1 MERNSLST
9 LQPRDNSDSAS
20 PEEREDYSSKTGS
33 LMYGMTQTRP
43 DLAFLLSVLSRYM
56 SNPSPAH
63 SRLNKRGLRYLQQT
77 RDHGLV
83 LGGVKKDPESA
94 WSITAWADSDWKG
107 DTVTG
112 RSTFGWLVQLE
123 GSTVSWRAKR
133 HETVALSTTEAE
145 YTALSQCARELAWTR
160 NLFSELLLPLH
171 MPIPLNGDN
180 QGSLKLCRNPELH
193 QRTKHIPLTEHH
205 IREEVEA
212 GNIDVQYVSTYE
224 QVADGL
230 TKPLNTVSHGHFLEA
245 IRVSACPIE
254 EAGRI
259 IWSTEVHDDSV
270 P

>member
-9 LQPRDNSDSAS
+9 LQPRDNGDSAS

-63 SRLNKRGLRYLQQT
+63 SRLTKRGLRYLQQT
-77 RDHGLV
+77 GDHGLV

>member
-1 MERNSLST
+1 
-9 LQPRDNSDSAS
+9 
-20 PEEREDYSSKTGS
+20 
-33 LMYGMTQTRP
+33 
-43 DLAFLLSVLSRYM
+43 
-56 SNPSPAH
+56 
-63 SRLNKRGLRYLQQT
+63 
-77 RDHGLV
+77 
-83 LGGVKKDPESA
+83 
-94 WSITAWADSDWKG
+94 
-107 DTVTG
+107 
-112 RSTFGWLVQLE
+112 
-123 GSTVSWRAKR
+123 
-133 HETVALSTTEAE
+133 
-145 YTALSQCARELAWTR
+145 
-160 NLFSELLLPLH
+160 

>member
-9 LQPRDNSDSAS
+9 LQPRDNGDSAS

-63 SRLNKRGLRYLQQT
+63 SRLTKRGLRYLQQT

-83 LGGVKKDPESA
+83 LGGVKKDHESA

-245 IRVSACPIE
+245 IR
-254 EAGRI
+254 
-259 IWSTEVHDDSV
+259 
-270 P
+270 

>member
-1 MERNSLST
+1 MGSNKEAIQGYKARLGEIFTMTDLGPVSHFLGVRITRDRNSRLIYLSQDAYFTRILKKFGLEDCRPVKTPMERNSLST

-145 YTALSQCARELAWTR
+145 YTALSQCARE
-160 NLFSELLLPLH
+160 F
-171 MPIPLNGDN
+171 
-180 QGSLKLCRNPELH
+180 
-193 QRTKHIPLTEHH
+193 
-205 IREEVEA
+205 
-212 GNIDVQYVSTYE
+212 
-224 QVADGL
+224 GL
-230 TKPLNTVSHGHFLEA
+230 
-245 IRVSACPIE
+245 
-254 EAGRI
+254 
-259 IWSTEVHDDSV
+259 D
-270 P
+270 